1 MVPSTARYIISVA
14 YYNSQT
20 QSLLAESGKG
30 FNINGWINPDITTAC
45 KDILTMFP
53 GDRVGRMSGGVLK
66 ATAIIV
72 GVCAL
77 LFQWGI
83 INGNDRTMNS
93 SKLRSYL
100 IYGATRILGKHI
112 LMNLLD
118 MDI

>member
-30 FNINGWINPDITTAC
+30 FNINGWINPDITTAG

-53 GDRVGRMSGGVLK
+53 GDRVGRMSGSSP

-72 GVCAL
+72 GCL
-77 LFQWGI
+77 LY
-83 INGNDRTMNS
+83 T
-93 SKLRSYL
+93 SYDHPQ
-100 IYGATRILGKHI
+100 KVH
-112 LMNLLD
+112 
-118 MDI
+118 